1 MYVLRIHVEA
11 GGVYFKIHFL
21 QVAGALLMSLYVCP
35 VVAVLKKDFFLN
47 RRVSDFSRYS
57 D

>member
-11 GGVYFKIHFL
+11 GGVYFKIYFL